1 MLIASRNLNLRDGET
16 LRKIPI
22 RLFLPVRLG
31 SGTWTCRYEV
41 GWPER
46 PSVNEGSGVDAIQ
59 AITVALRIVGAE
71 IYTSSYHKAGILY
84 LDAVGQGYG
93 FPVPHAIRDLLVGD
107 DAKYF

>member
-1 MLIASRNLNLRDGET
+1 MLIASRELNFRDGDT

-22 RLFLPVRLG
+22 RLFSPLRLG

-41 GWPER
+41 GWPDR

-59 AITVALRIVGAE
+59 AIIVALQMVGAE
-71 IYTSSYHKAGILY
+71 IYTSNYHEAGMLY
-84 LDAVGQGYG
+84 LDAAGHGYG

-107 DAKYF
+107 DKKYF